1 MQYNHQKNVDARSE
15 LQVSSEHNHMSQTHN
30 HSHLLFI
37 INLRNY
43 EVSNIIRMT
52 DSART
57 ARKNVIS
64 NKTS

>member
-1 MQYNHQKNVDARSE
+1 
-15 LQVSSEHNHMSQTHN
+15 MSQTHN